1 MSTKKNAAKTAVV
14 AAALPTVGQIQV
26 LACRLMEDCLVR
38 AGEHFLDSGNWPEDQ
53 RDSINAAELA
63 LDSVKWLASRLPL
76 DFDEF
81 TYLHCRIQSTISL
94 AAAAFPDKST
104 PTWRWLRS
112 AESGFSDVLYAME
125 IAEQAEIQ
133 VSKIGGAA

>member
-1 MSTKKNAAKTAVV
+1 MSTKKSAANVAVV

-26 LACRLMEDCLVR
+26 LACRLMEEGLAR
-38 AGEHFLDSGNWPEDQ
+38 AIEFCRDDWNDEQ
-53 RDSINAAELA
+53 RHPINAAELA
-63 LDSVKWLASRLPL
+63 LDNVRLLTTRLPL

-81 TYLHCRIQSTISL
+81 TYLHHRIQSTISL
-94 AAAAFPDKST
+94 AAAAFPDKNT

-112 AESGFSDVLYAME
+112 AESGFTDALCAME

-133 VSKIGGAA
+133 ASKNRGAA